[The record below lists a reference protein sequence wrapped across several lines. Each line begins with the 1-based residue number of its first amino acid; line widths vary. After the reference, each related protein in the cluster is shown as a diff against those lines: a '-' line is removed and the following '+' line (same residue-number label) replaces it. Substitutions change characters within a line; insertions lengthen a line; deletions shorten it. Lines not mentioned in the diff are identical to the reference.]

1 MSTYMAKRLFIL
13 VIVVSVAAVL
23 VTFMMTRS
31 NVDTVKPANAEPIN
45 METTTTTEN
54 SQEQPQQPQQPE
66 TPAEPEV
73 PQAQESTVNAE
84 IYESEDHSVIICYD
98 KTTGE
103 ILWERR
109 TDANAKEANSEES
122 APETVETVEEAPV
135 VETAEDATES
145 ADLQALIDAG
155 WADPQ
160 EVTETQETENQE
172 PEVPEAV
179 AKEPEVQET
188 ENQEAQVAVV
198 VVEQPQVEA
207 EQIDSEE
214 IEEETIIEET
224 QEEEQV
230 GLVAD
235 QTYVTKANLEMYPG
249 SSYSNHVN
257 LSAGSTIKVVRVD
270 GEFTMVQATFTDQ
283 YRSAEVIAFIN
294 TVELLGAI

>member
-98 KTTGE
+98 KNTGV

-109 TDANAKEANSEES
+109 TDANAEEANSEES